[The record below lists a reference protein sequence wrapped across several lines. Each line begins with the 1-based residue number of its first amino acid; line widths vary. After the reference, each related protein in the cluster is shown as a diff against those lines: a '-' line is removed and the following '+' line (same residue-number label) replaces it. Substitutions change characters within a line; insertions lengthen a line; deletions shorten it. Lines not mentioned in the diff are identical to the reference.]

1 MSFHD
6 LKTIFLLVL
15 KNIPLPE
22 DATVYLPIRLPKD
35 ILVVSKG
42 FTIMNKA
49 SINIQMQVLCRH

>member
-6 LKTIFLLVL
+6 LKTIFFLVL